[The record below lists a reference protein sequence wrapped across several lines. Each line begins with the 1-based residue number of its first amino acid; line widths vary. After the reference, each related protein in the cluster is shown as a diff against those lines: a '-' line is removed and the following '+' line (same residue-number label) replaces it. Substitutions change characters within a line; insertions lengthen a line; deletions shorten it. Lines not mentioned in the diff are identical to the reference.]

1 MRKAILE
8 RMLKMETVHTI
19 QEARKIIKA
28 WKKDGLTVGL
38 VPTMGF
44 LHEGHE
50 SLVKKAAA
58 ENDKVVVSIFVNP
71 IQFGPNED
79 LEAYPRDLDKDK
91 LVCENAN
98 ADLIFNPSPEEMYFD
113 NAVTSVTVKELTEGL
128 CGSKRPVHF
137 QGVCTVVSKLFNIV
151 APDRAY
157 FGEKDA
163 QQLAVIKRMVRD
175 LNFDIDIVGCPIV
188 REEDGLA
195 KSSRNT
201 YLSKDERKAA
211 VVLNESLSLAKKT
224 LRSGEQYASKL
235 ASIISKKI
243 SSEPLAKID
252 YIEIVDSSELKPV
265 CKISSSILVAIAV
278 YIGNTRLIDNFTWD
292 IK

>member
-1 MRKAILE
+1 
-8 RMLKMETVHTI
+8 METVHTI

-211 VVLNESLSLAKKT
+211 VVLNESLSLAKET